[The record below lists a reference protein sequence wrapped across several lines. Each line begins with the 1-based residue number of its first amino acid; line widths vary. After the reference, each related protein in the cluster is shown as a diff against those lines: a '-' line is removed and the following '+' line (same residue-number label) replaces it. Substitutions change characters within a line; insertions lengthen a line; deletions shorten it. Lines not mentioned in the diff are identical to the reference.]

1 MSPPIPLSII
11 SVVDT
16 SERNVS
22 KKPNNLLTL
31 TYRQHIIKSEVG
43 VSETTKGV
51 NDMNQYLNVGSAIKR
66 VRQEKGVTA
75 RYLAKILN
83 IAPSTL
89 SKYESN
95 ERKIKADKLP
105 IIAEAL
111 GVPVDVFFAQKIDE
125 TPTSIR
131 NTA

>member
-1 MSPPIPLSII
+1 
-11 SVVDT
+11 
-16 SERNVS
+16 
-22 KKPNNLLTL
+22 
-31 TYRQHIIKSEVG
+31 
-43 VSETTKGV
+43 
-51 NDMNQYLNVGSAIKR
+51 MNQYLNVGSAIKR